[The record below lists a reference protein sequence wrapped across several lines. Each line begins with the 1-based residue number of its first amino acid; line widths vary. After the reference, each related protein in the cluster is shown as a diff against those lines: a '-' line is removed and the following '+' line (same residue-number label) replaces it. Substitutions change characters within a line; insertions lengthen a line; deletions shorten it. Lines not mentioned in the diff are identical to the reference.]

1 MSVDPIYDVSS
12 QDVGGVFNEADLLA
26 DVAQALAESLAKD
39 LDPEGLSP
47 TLANDI
53 KSALD
58 NDPDFYDNLAQVIY
72 DNDDVA
78 ADAVNFSLNDLTAG
92 VLGEVVP
99 EIIKQSVKNTT
110 EALQKASQAAND
122 NIPKVYRCS
131 PSGLM
136 RPFKGLA

>member
-58 NDPDFYDNLAQVIY
+58 NDPNFYDNLAQVIY

-92 VLGEVVP
+92 VLGDVVP

-122 NIPKVYRCS
+122 NIPKV
-131 PSGLM
+131 
-136 RPFKGLA
+136 